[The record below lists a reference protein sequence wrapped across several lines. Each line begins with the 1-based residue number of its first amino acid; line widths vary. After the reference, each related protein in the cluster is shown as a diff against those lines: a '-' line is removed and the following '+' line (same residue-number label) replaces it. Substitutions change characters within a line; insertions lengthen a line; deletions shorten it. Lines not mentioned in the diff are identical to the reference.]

1 MRKLFIRVDVNS
13 TIATGH
19 LMRCLAI
26 AEAGKRMNVECV
38 FILADDEA
46 TSILENKGYKYI
58 VLHSKWDDMNS
69 EVKLLRDIIIKEKV
83 DKLLI
88 DTYQVT
94 QEYLRYVTSLT
105 YTIYIDDLNAFI
117 YPVNAIICYA
127 SYWKKFNYMENY
139 NRAKMNGEIEF
150 IPQLY
155 LGCRYVP
162 LRTEFKN
169 LPKKDIIKEASNIL
183 IMSGGSDPYNSIW
196 RILDEINVDEFKT
209 VDVICGRFYHGM
221 DKLKNKYRGHN
232 NIQIHSNVSNL
243 IDYMKKA
250 DLAISAGGTTLY
262 ELCAVGT
269 PTISFSYV
277 DNQLE
282 NVDQFKK
289 DKLIDYIGDFRNC
302 EGGKIKDIINK
313 YKCED
318 YRRQKSLLMQEL
330 VDGNGADRILGL
342 LGNSMR

>member
-26 AEAGKRMNVECV
+26 AEASKRMNVECV

-69 EVKLLRDIIIKEKV
+69 EVELLRDIIIKEKV

-127 SYWKKFNYMENY
+127 NYWKKFNYMENY
-139 NRAKMNGEIEF
+139 SRAKMNGEIEF

-162 LRTEFKN
+162 LRSEFKN
-169 LPKKDIIKEASNIL
+169 LPKKDITEEVSNIL
-183 IMSGGSDPYNSIW
+183 IMSGGSDPYDAIW
-196 RILDEINVDEFKT
+196 RILDEININKFKC
-209 VDVICGRFYHGM
+209 VDVICGKFYHGLN
-221 DKLKNKYRGHN
+221 KLKNKYRGYN

-282 NVDQFKK
+282 NVNQFQKEE
-289 DKLIDYIGDFRNC
+289 IMRYIGDYREPQN
-302 EGGKIKDIINK
+302 IKLQEVMEL
-313 YKCED
+313 YEEVE
-318 YRRQKSLLMQEL
+318 YRKEKSIVMQSL
-330 VDGNGADRILGL
+330 VDGNGAVRIVEQCIK
-342 LGNSMR
+342 NE

>member
-26 AEAGKRMNVECV
+26 AEASKRMNVECV

-69 EVKLLRDIIIKEKV
+69 EVELLRDIIIKEKV

-117 YPVNAIICYA
+117 YPVDAIICYA
-127 SYWKKFNYMENY
+127 NYWKKFNYMENY
-139 NRAKMNGEIEF
+139 SRAKMNGEIEF

-162 LRTEFKN
+162 LRSEFKN
-169 LPKKDIIKEASNIL
+169 LPKKDITEEVSNIL
-183 IMSGGSDPYNSIW
+183 IMSGGSDPYDAIW
-196 RILDEINVDEFKT
+196 RILDEININKFKC
-209 VDVICGRFYHGM
+209 VDVICGKFYHGLN
-221 DKLKNKYRGHN
+221 KLKNKYRGYN

-282 NVDQFKK
+282 NVNQFQKEE
-289 DKLIDYIGDFRNC
+289 IMRYIGDYREPQN
-302 EGGKIKDIINK
+302 IKLQEVMEL
-313 YKCED
+313 YEEVE
-318 YRRQKSLLMQEL
+318 YRKEKSIVMQSL
-330 VDGNGADRILGL
+330 VDGNGAVRIVEQCIK
-342 LGNSMR
+342 NE